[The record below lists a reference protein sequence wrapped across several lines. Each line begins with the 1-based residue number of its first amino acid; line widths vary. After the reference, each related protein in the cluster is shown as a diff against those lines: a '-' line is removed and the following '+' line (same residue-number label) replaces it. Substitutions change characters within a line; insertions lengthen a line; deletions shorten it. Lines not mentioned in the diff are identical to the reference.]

1 MWLART
7 RTIRDMTHETLCSP
21 GRRTM
26 ACLKSLNNTSRHEL
40 LVEIVK
46 TSCLWLGQPNSV
58 ACDRA
63 PANYESVAAR
73 RLKGYMDRAAI
84 RPASASARRI

>member
-1 MWLART
+1 MLEILQQRF
-7 RTIRDMTHETLCSP
+7 THE
-21 GRRTM
+21 R
-26 ACLKSLNNTSRHEL
+26 

-46 TSCLWLGQPNSV
+46 LSCLWLDQPSSV

-84 RPASASARRI
+84 RPASAIKRVVYDV